1 MRSFVPVFYTAS
13 QSKNDKGIS
22 RKLALCFLVFKGQAH
37 FGLKTSSKGEREV
50 NFKRMLD
57 SRVLLLSML
66 LLFILHEGHAF
77 KNNLRLLKKIQVHK
91 HTTIIFQ
98 YSDWTWHAFTN
109 LKKSVDKDRLKRI
122 ERMSMHLFK
131 LPVKDVLE

>member
-1 MRSFVPVFYTAS
+1 MLPYVQGSSTLWFKDLFER
-13 QSKNDKGIS
+13 
-22 RKLALCFLVFKGQAH
+22 RK
-37 FGLKTSSKGEREV
+37 RV
-50 NFKRMLD
+50 NFKKRTLD
-57 SRVLLLSML
+57 SRVLLLSLL

-122 ERMSMHLFK
+122 ERMSLHLFK
-131 LPVKDVLE
+131 LPVKDVLEQCQ